1 MSEIRIQPVK
11 KKKDE
16 ENIRI
21 QPLEETNHAQNYNL
35 NGTKKLAPISKSII
49 NGINNRG
56 IKERLNTTLENLSQT
71 PLSTPKEKIDLS
83 GKSYFKDTG
92 KTYGD
97 YYYDNYAQ
105 NKDKKIYINTNDKKY
120 YINTNGKYQRLN
132 KLDENGNIISDNV
145 MTTTE
150 IEKQKK
156 QEAIRQ
162 GYKDNSSNKITSQEY
177 DNAQSTFKK
186 LQKEYKLTDK
196 ELNEFIETGNLN
208 LSNISVITKE
218 KNKIREDAIKYREKL
233 KNKEIDKYDSDKT
246 LTKEQQIYL
255 DTTPMSE
262 EEKNQYINFL
272 TGKYTPVA
280 NNDTGSY
287 FKIPNVLKD
296 GYQPGDISKAI
307 LGTATSIGSSAL
319 TGIGNFVEN
328 TSDFITN
335 LVGTGLETMFGKD
348 GKTQITKLDK
358 NNKMLYGYKYGN
370 QNFWLDKDK
379 NILYDDNGNLISQFN
394 INNLDKQKEYKN
406 DIARLGS
413 FAKEV
418 VNNENEVSNLMMN
431 NEVFSKLRDNSILG
445 NKSEA
450 MVQSM
455 TETLPTMA
463 LGAAGAGQGTT
474 AGMIFETSYAKAK
487 SDAIQ
492 QGYSESNAIKSAL
505 SSAMAETIS
514 EQFFE
519 GVPGMKVAG
528 WGEKLVDN
536 IALGTEKY
544 FGSKAGKI
552 VSKALSIS
560 GEGFEEIISNAL
572 NAANTDFIHHFYQ
585 DFDIGN
591 QTGNISKDVLK
602 ELTSKESWEAFTS
615 AIITSA
621 ILNTGTAIIN
631 HQQQKNIISA
641 YAEDRNISYAEAK
654 KMLLNSNN
662 SQKVNDSETS
672 SINIPQNITET
683 NLNKELSNNSINTS
697 SETKSPEIMPKI
709 AYQYISTNN
718 EKINTLRK
726 SASQYLNNSV
736 ESQNLVNTIEKVVQ
750 DKNYNIVFDNKIKNK
765 FGKEVNAKISALKN
779 GEIEIKLNPNSDRA
793 GEFLLVHEI
802 THAIETNDMK
812 DLVLK
817 YANKNKQ
824 FNESL
829 ESLKQTYGTEDVSSE
844 VIADISGQLFGNQEF
859 INNLSTKQPNIFKRI
874 YNKIIE
880 LANKITRNTKEG
892 LFIKDLKNKWE
903 EAYKNSNKQ
912 DAFNNLNSETEYH
925 TSKNIWNDIS
935 NALNGYNTDS
945 HVMLRDYT
953 PKQLVS
959 IGIEDLPMMAN
970 VSHLK
975 ENILTLDEAKNKG
988 LSVVKGKHY
997 HGLGIDTYIKAVDS
1011 LDNPIAIYQWQSNN
1025 KNKYNENNYVILT
1038 NIKDS
1043 NGLKI
1048 IVPIEINKKGNYNN
1062 VELDINKINTI
1073 YGKGNIYNYF
1083 LNNVSDGSMKLI
1095 YQKRSNTNTLQSGTN
1110 IASTANNIP
1119 QSNNNVNSDISST
1132 KYSMP
1137 YEREYSSSGGYDGH
1151 RMSNRAIEAYN
1162 HGEKPLSKWSK
1173 KDIIDEINNIAY
1185 YNDIDLSDVA
1195 LSKLTLKELQDN
1207 FLNYSSWH
1215 HTGQFY
1221 NSTNFYE
1228 IDENSVLGITKEK
1241 INKIKENRIPRK
1253 KLSDEERQQ
1262 VQQSKENLEK
1272 SKEIYKKLDTIFVS
1286 GITNLKTLRSV
1297 YSRWA
1302 NNKLDLEQVYNESI
1316 RKIKEDDANKIKNWE
1331 RLPEDHWKKKYIQLY
1346 HENII
1351 EYINKEYL
1359 SSNNIKTGILSMIKK
1374 DVSNNKT
1381 KYSMQNNENN
1391 TQELDDSSFSNN
1403 HKQKQLDVIKNNN
1416 PANDVYHT
1424 WIRNVED
1431 IKTLEETI
1439 NDSDWIDYDEYNP
1452 DLSRQDIE
1460 NAIESGKIIVYSSY
1474 PVEQGIFVS
1483 PSKMEAESYSGN
1495 GKVYSKEVNINDVAW
1510 LDPTQG
1516 QYAKVNDTRY
1526 SQQNDKWQEHLEKN
1540 YKSSGTITYFENIRK
1555 NKVNPPI
1562 IRDGVI
1568 VNKIQDQTQNR
1579 NEKDI
1584 IKETKNQKIEE
1595 RVNKAI
1601 QTGSYKALGEATK
1614 AAKKYLDF
1622 SMEENNEFKSQLE
1635 KYKNATYEQLANPQV
1650 YNEIRDLVSKY
1661 ANREIKYIDEDL
1673 KSVKSEIR
1681 SVRIK
1686 VDENLRK
1693 QITDYS
1699 DFRKSNFGKLNLTN
1713 ETGISVDALWN
1724 DLKETYPH
1732 YFNNKVNTEADMLY
1746 ELSDFMNKDITLT
1759 EKYRLHNEELES
1771 ITSKVF
1777 NELKNQSLTKEEI
1790 ENLQKSLQ
1798 NKYERKTR
1806 QVVMQELLSEMG
1818 IDENDISFGKDIN
1831 SINYQMTDPI
1841 RLNEKVFGQEIGK
1854 KINEATIEKTKHN
1867 TAQKIRWLNKE
1878 REEISAFGIKAR
1890 SKESAAVQK
1899 YAEGKYVNKYD
1910 EVVEY
1915 NDHDL
1920 MAEFPNSE
1928 TQEKIKRVAYVLRS
1942 KYDEYLDQINGIITE
1957 LGYDPIPK
1965 RKDYMRHFQELGD
1978 VFSQSGVPF
1987 NLNDMKEEDL
1997 PTDINGLTEF
2007 NKPGKSWFAS
2017 TQKRTGVKSNYDAI
2031 TGIDGYL
2038 EGAANLIFHTED
2050 IQRYRTLSK
2059 FIRNTYGQTHG
2070 FENLNKL
2077 SEKEAKQRIADIQ
2090 SNKLNKYVY
2099 WLDEQANSL
2108 AGKKAATD
2116 RSFERTFGRRA
2127 YTFLNTVKK
2136 QVGSN
2141 MTGYNVRS
2149 SLTNLISSTIASSKT
2164 NKIALV
2170 KGTISTI
2177 NNYFKKDGF
2186 IDKSDFLTAR
2196 FGSDNLSQKVWQ
2208 KISNAGQIFMNGTD
2222 YLTANLITRS
2232 KYYEGLQKGMSESD
2246 AIKYAD
2252 DFGARVMGDR
2262 SQGSTAE
2269 IFNSKVKGLFTQFQL
2284 EVNNQ
2289 WQYMIH
2295 DTKVDFQRNSQ
2306 INGGLKAGATALFQ
2320 LGQLAAYSY
2329 FFNQLF
2335 ESLTGSRAAFDPI
2348 DIFKTLFSNDDKKW
2362 YEKIAEA
2369 NKELVDNIP
2378 FVNIFIGG
2386 GRIPV
2391 SEAFTGLSTLG
2402 KKITNQTDAYGGE
2415 ITWEQ
2420 VGKDILKTMPYYAL
2434 PTGYGQVKKTVKG
2447 LSMFSKD
2454 KPIPGSYTDSGR
2466 LRFPVKDTFGKRI
2479 QAGLFGGYASEEARE
2494 YMNGN
2499 YVPLKEEQQ
2508 VIYKCLDVS
2517 LKDYHNTNDQI
2528 KKIKKKYKDQN
2539 VEFRKHKIF
2548 EYIDSLNLTEDQK
2561 NLYKKLQY
2569 PSYHVKNVSIREYL
2583 KSLNLT
2589 KEEKK
2594 EIYKQL
2600 NFDK

>member
-35 NGTKKLAPISKSII
+35 NGTKLAPISKSII

-406 DIARLGS
+406 DIAKLGS

-474 AGMIFETSYAKAK
+474 AGMIFETSYARAK

-662 SQKVNDSETS
+662 SQKVNNSETS
-672 SINIPQNITET
+672 SINIPRNITET

-817 YANKNKQ
+817 YANQNKQ

-1132 KYSMP
+1132 KYSMQ
-1137 YEREYSSSGGYDGH
+1137 
-1151 RMSNRAIEAYN
+1151 N
-1162 HGEKPLSKWSK
+1162 H
-1173 KDIIDEINNIAY
+1173 
-1185 YNDIDLSDVA
+1185 
-1195 LSKLTLKELQDN
+1195 
-1207 FLNYSSWH
+1207 
-1215 HTGQFY
+1215 
-1221 NSTNFYE
+1221 
-1228 IDENSVLGITKEK
+1228 
-1241 INKIKENRIPRK
+1241 
-1253 KLSDEERQQ
+1253 
-1262 VQQSKENLEK
+1262 
-1272 SKEIYKKLDTIFVS
+1272 
-1286 GITNLKTLRSV
+1286 
-1297 YSRWA
+1297 
-1302 NNKLDLEQVYNESI
+1302 
-1316 RKIKEDDANKIKNWE
+1316 
-1331 RLPEDHWKKKYIQLY
+1331 
-1346 HENII
+1346 
-1351 EYINKEYL
+1351 
-1359 SSNNIKTGILSMIKK
+1359 
-1374 DVSNNKT
+1374 
-1381 KYSMQNNENN
+1381 ENN
-1391 TQELDDSSFSNN
+1391 TQELDNSSFSV
-1403 HKQKQLDVIKNNN
+1403 LKNSNGKEIDISNLKENSTMERFHYNRKYDKNSIVTYRGEGENTGYN
-1416 PANDVYHT
+1416 PAFYGLGLYTTLDSKYAKKYGNVSVVDNSLLPDNPLKFKTQNDFHI
-1424 WIRNVED
+1424 WEQELARELGIRKRE
-1431 IKTLEETI
+1431 LYS
-1439 NDSDWIDYDEYNP
+1439 NDY
-1452 DLSRQDIE
+1452 
-1460 NAIESGKIIVYSSY
+1460 G
-1474 PVEQGIFVS
+1474 VEQYIKKLGYDGLMIGV
-1483 PSKMEAESYSGN
+1483 
-1495 GKVYSKEVNINDVAW
+1495 GKDTDLISFKDVAI
-1510 LDPTQG
+1510 
-1516 QYAKVNDTRY
+1516 KY

-1584 IKETKNQKIEE
+1584 IKETRNQKIEE

-1806 QVVMQELLSEMG
+1806 QVVMQELLSEMR

-1987 NLNDMKEEDL
+1987 NLNDMKAEDL

-2059 FIRNTYGQTHG
+2059 FIRNNYGQTHG

-2090 SNKLNKYVY
+2090 SNKLSKYVA

-2108 AGKKAATD
+2108 AGKKGAID
-2116 RSFERTFGRRA
+2116 RGVERAIGRRA
-2127 YTFLNTVKK
+2127 YAFFNLAKK

-2269 IFNSKVKGLFTQFQL
+2269 IFNSKTLGLFTQFQL

-2335 ESLTGSRAAFDPI
+2335 ESLTGSRAAFDPV
-2348 DIFKTLFSNDDKKW
+2348 DIFKTLFSNDGKKW
-2362 YEKIAEA
+2362 DEKIAEA

-2378 FVNIFIGG
+2378 FGNIITGG

-2402 KKITNQTDAYGGE
+2402 KKLTNQTDAYGGE

-2434 PTGYGQVKKTVKG
+2434 PTGYGQIKKTVKG

-2528 KKIKKKYKDQN
+2528 KKIKKKYKNQN